1 MRTGNRPTNPK
12 CPLGA
17 LQPTQMDAVG
27 IKAAAW
33 HDQGILVVSLDDC
46 RLTWPETEIVK
57 QLGEKLHGKRPR

>member
-1 MRTGNRPTNPK
+1 MRTGNRPTNPT

-17 LQPTQMDAVG
+17 LQPIQIDAEG
-27 IKAAAW
+27 IKTAAW

-57 QLGEKLHGKRPR
+57 QLGGKLYGKR